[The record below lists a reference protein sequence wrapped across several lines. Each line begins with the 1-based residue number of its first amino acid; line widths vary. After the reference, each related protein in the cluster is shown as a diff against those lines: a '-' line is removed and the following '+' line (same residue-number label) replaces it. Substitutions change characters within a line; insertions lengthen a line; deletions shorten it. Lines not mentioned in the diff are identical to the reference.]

1 MLAFNLAFPRSPR
14 ARALVLLVAGSV
26 VVVWWKWDSLS
37 ARARGLIL
45 AAYGFALAGLLL
57 LQALRTR
64 KLLTSGAMA
73 RGTVVDAAEDTN
85 WDHDG
90 RSSTTYNPVVR
101 FTTAD
106 GRTVEFTS
114 TVGYSSEPDTGGA
127 VDVRY
132 LPDDPEQAEIDRA
145 TMWMLPAAFGVLG
158 GLGLLVAGV
167 VVSSEPQVAPA
178 VVDTADGPETIAG
191 PETSAPVPVVGGTE
205 TSAPVPELRPP
216 PPKVATGRV
225 GDKLTV
231 YNELGDAQL
240 EVTLTRVGL
249 TRGDEFERP
258 QHGLHVG
265 AHVKAHALADDQY
278 IFNFYARV
286 RGHLYDQAITGS
298 LAFDPPLEA
307 AMLNKGERAA
317 GWLVFDVPA
326 RHGQLVLRNLDEQT
340 VAIWKY

>member
-1 MLAFNLAFPRSPR
+1 M
-14 ARALVLLVAGSV
+14 
-26 VVVWWKWDSLS
+26 
-37 ARARGLIL
+37 IL
-45 AAYGFALAGLLL
+45 AAYGLAVLGFGLIEVV
-57 LQALRTR
+57 RTGR
-64 KLLTSGAMA
+64 LFKRGAMA
-73 RGTVVDAAEDTN
+73 RGEVVGAKEDTS
-85 WDHDG
+85 WDDDG
-90 RSSTTYNPVVR
+90 AGSTTYSPVVR

-114 TVGYSSEPDTGGA
+114 AVSYGSEPDIGGA

-132 LPDDPEQAEIDRA
+132 LPDDPEQAEIDRV
-145 TMWMLPAAFGVLG
+145 TTLMLPAAVGLLG

-167 VVSSEPQVAPA
+167 VVYAEPT
-178 VVDTADGPETIAG
+178 VVDTFGGSETLEPVPTVAA
-191 PETSAPVPVVGGTE
+191 PETSE
-205 TSAPVPELRPP
+205 PVPELRPP

-231 YNELGDAQL
+231 YDDGDAQL
-240 EVTLTRVGL
+240 EVDFTRVKF

-258 QHGLHVG
+258 QRGLYMG
-265 AHVKAHALADDQY
+265 AYVKAHALADDQY
-278 IFNFYARV
+278 VFNFYARV
-286 RGHLYDQAITGS
+286 RGHLYDQAITGP

-326 RHGQLVLRNLDEQT
+326 RHGQLVLRNLDEKT

>member
-1 MLAFNLAFPRSPR
+1 MFAFRLTFPRSPW
-14 ARALVLLVAGSV
+14 ARALSLLLAGSA

-37 ARARGLIL
+37 PHARGLIL
-45 AAYGFALAGLLL
+45 AGYGVTLAGFLLIE
-57 LQALRTR
+57 AFRTR
-64 KLLTSGAMA
+64 RLLTSGAMA
-73 RGTVVDAAEDTN
+73 RGTVVGAEEDTSR
-85 WDHDG
+85 DHDG
-90 RSSTTYNPVVR
+90 HRSTTTYSPVVR

-106 GRTVEFTS
+106 GRTVTFTS
-114 TVGYSSEPDTGGA
+114 AVGYSSEPDVGGA

-145 TMWMLPAAFGVLG
+145 TMWVLPAAFGALG

-167 VVSSEPQVAPA
+167 TVYSEPQVAPA
-178 VVDTADGPETIAG
+178 VVDTVEGPETVAG
-191 PETSAPVPVVGGTE
+191 PETLGPA
-205 TSAPVPELRPP
+205 PELRPP
-216 PPKVATGRV
+216 PPKVATGRI

-231 YNELGDAQL
+231 DDEFGDAQL
-240 EVTLTRVGL
+240 EVALTRVKFS
-249 TRGDEFERP
+249 RGDAFERP
-258 QHGLHVG
+258 QRGLYMG

-278 IFNFYARV
+278 VFNFYARV

-326 RHGQLVLRNLDEQT
+326 RHGQLVLRNLEEQT
-340 VAIWKY
+340 VGVWKY